1 MLIRIYFKLNSV
13 MIFCIISFY
22 VYFLT
27 YSNQKQQN
35 NAFLLY
41 CYVKQLMPVYS
52 FNNGLDG
59 SLYNIYAN
67 NVRHFQECV
76 IPFKPPFLLI

>member
-1 MLIRIYFKLNSV
+1 
-13 MIFCIISFY
+13 
-22 VYFLT
+22 
-27 YSNQKQQN
+27 
-35 NAFLLY
+35 
-41 CYVKQLMPVYS
+41 MPVYS

-67 NVRHFQECV
+67 NVRDFQDNVRDFQDNVRDFQECV